1 MNRMRVYLYKLPISL
16 SLLCCAC
23 NTILS
28 EEQQPPQHKPVP
40 LSQWI
45 TTARDSSQL
54 PLQNRK
60 ALLHQAYTQ
69 AQTLPN
75 DSLQLQYL
83 SDIAWAH
90 YKSFSD
96 TATFRTLNYQIL
108 QAAQAQNQYATLG
121 KAHWRLSSF
130 FEKQG
135 KLDSTFYHYRK
146 ALKSYEQLPA
156 DSTTY
161 SQRGKMLYSMGRVQ
175 STYKDY
181 LGADRSIA
189 EAITHFRKAGD
200 YKRLYRC
207 YNMWGITAVERNDGE
222 RALRHYTEAQRYLE
236 QADFPGKEER
246 QWILQNNMAYVYLIR
261 KAYPKAQALYTP
273 LLRTSTLPE
282 ADPELYAMILASQG
296 YTYFKGN
303 GNLTRAQAL
312 LSQALQLNDSL
323 AFWHDQPRT
332 QQYYAELKAA
342 QGDTLTAIE
351 YAQAARALAQK
362 TSNNDPLLE
371 SLQLLTQLHPAQA
384 LSYAQAYYTLNEHIQ
399 QEERTRRDKFARL
412 RLETDDVI
420 AQNKVLIRQKE
431 AQILLMVALGLFVA
445 TAGGFTISYIRRRG
459 KQYRQKQKQSSE
471 QIYTLMLDQHG
482 KVEEGKAIE
491 KKRISEE
498 LHDGVLG
505 KMLGIR
511 LVLMAL
517 NRRSDDASMAE
528 RRKMLESLQQLE
540 VDVRNISHDLHD
552 DTYEEFQDFP
562 AAVEALLGSIR
573 QSFRVR
579 CRLVCTRS
587 AEWYEVAGFVKMNLY
602 RILQETMKNGMTHG
616 QCNTIDID
624 MELDN
629 NTVVLTIADNGK
641 GFDTKRRKDG
651 IGLKNMNSRIEKING
666 KLYISS
672 VKNKGTTIRVVAP
685 KHYVEENISTEPD
698 KE

>member
-23 NTILS
+23 NTTLS
-28 EEQQPPQHKPVP
+28 EEQQLPQHKPIP

-60 ALLHQAYTQ
+60 TLLHQAYTQ

-83 SDIAWAH
+83 AEVSRAYLYLED
-90 YKSFSD
+90 SLQ
-96 TATFRTLNYQIL
+96 FRTTNRVLL
-108 QAAQAQNQYATLG
+108 QAAQVQNQHAMLG
-121 KAHWRLSSF
+121 KAHWHLGFF

-135 KLDSTFYHYRK
+135 KLDSAFYHYRNVVQSIK
-146 ALKSYEQLPA
+146 HLPR

-161 SQRGKMLYSMGRVQ
+161 SQHGRQLYAMGRIQ

-181 LGADRSIA
+181 LGADRNLA
-189 EAITHFRKAGD
+189 EAITYFRKAKD
-200 YKRLYRC
+200 PKWLYRC
-207 YNMWGITAVERNDGE
+207 YNIWGIVATEFNE
-222 RALRHYTEAQRYLE
+222 LNKALQYFTEAQHYLE
-236 QADFPGKEER
+236 QADFPEKEEK
-246 QWILQNNMAYVYLIR
+246 QWKLQNNMAYVYLTR
-261 KAYPKAQALYTP
+261 EAYSEAQALYTP
-273 LLRTSTLPE
+273 LLRTPALLE
-282 ADPELYAMILASQG
+282 ADPELYAKVLASQG

-303 GNLTRAQAL
+303 GNFTRAQAL

-323 AFWHDQPRT
+323 AFWHDQPRA

-342 QGDTLTAIE
+342 QGDTLTAIQ

-362 TSNNDPLLE
+362 TSNNEKVLE
-371 SLQLLTQLHPAQA
+371 SLRMLTQLHPTQA

-459 KQYRQKQKQSSE
+459 KQYRQKQKQSNE
-471 QIYTLMLDQHG
+471 KIYTLMLDQHG

-573 QSFRVR
+573 QSFRVK

-616 QCNTIDID
+616 QCSTIDID

-685 KHYVEENISTEPD
+685 KYYIEENIPTQPD
-698 KE
+698 EE